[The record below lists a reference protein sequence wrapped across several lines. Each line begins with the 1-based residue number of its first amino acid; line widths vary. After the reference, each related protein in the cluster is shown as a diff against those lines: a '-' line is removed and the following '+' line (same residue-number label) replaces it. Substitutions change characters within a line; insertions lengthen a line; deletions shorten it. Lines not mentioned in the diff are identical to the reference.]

1 MANITLRAS
10 GQYPSA
16 SSEAAS
22 TTRNVQTTAYRPT
35 SIAYASISVHS
46 GSGLAKN
53 QAAETQPT
61 SATSETLAQQ
71 PIDAVN
77 SAAETKLDLRLGA
90 TVALMIAFATVRA
103 GWQLHLNS

>member
-1 MANITLRAS
+1 MTNITLRAS
-10 GQYPSA
+10 IQYPPA
-16 SSEAAS
+16 SSEASS
-22 TTRNVQTTAYRPT
+22 TTHNFKTTAYRLT

-53 QAAETQPT
+53 QAAETQPI
-61 SATSETLAQQ
+61 SATSASLAQQ
-71 PIDAVN
+71 PINAVS

-90 TVALMIAFATVRA
+90 TVALMIVFATVRA